1 MIYLGTFTIYVNSA
15 EVYRKSNFLMTG
27 LIFGLQLFMTASKGH
42 QSLKLK
48 MKDKIDGFLRKKRL
62 NV

>member
-15 EVYRKSNFLMTG
+15 EVYRKSNFLTTG

-42 QSLKLK
+42 QWPLF
-48 MKDKIDGFLRKKRL
+48 KIKNEGQD
-62 NV
+62 